1 MLSDERKK
9 ALKDLICRIVD
20 DDVLNEYDALEI
32 IEVCQKAC
40 EREEAQMMEDMLKDL
55 IVDGTDAGPQ

>member
-1 MLSDERKK
+1 MLSDERKT

-20 DDVLNEYDALEI
+20 DDVLNEYDALAVIEI
-32 IEVCQKAC
+32 CQKAC
-40 EREEAQMMEDMLKDL
+40 EREEAQMMEDMLKNL

>member
-1 MLSDERKK
+1 MLSAERKT

-20 DDVLNEYDALEI
+20 DDVLNEYDALAVIEI
-32 IEVCQKAC
+32 CQKAC